1 MKCSLTLLSLLTNKH
16 SFHSDNLT
24 VNFIVLFLAFVAAL
38 YVDKGLKH
46 VEVLCRVCLFPR
58 LEVRV
63 SCIHIQFLSYFIGYL
78 APQALVA

>member
-1 MKCSLTLLSLLTNKH
+1 VQFQRVSITERQNYTIK
-16 SFHSDNLT
+16 
-24 VNFIVLFLAFVAAL
+24 NFIVLFLAFVAAL

-63 SCIHIQFLSYFIGYL
+63 SCIHIQFLSYFIGFL